1 MKKYFILAL
10 STLALAACSSSDD
23 KSETISEVTRVE
35 RPSDVEQGIVSR
47 EQSKVY
53 SNLSVTA
60 EAIVEKYENL
70 DGVYAGNDDIEVT
83 KLQDVTDMAGN
94 EYTNNFRVTGDY
106 AINGQTSE
114 FSTMISFKEDDFDS
128 TISILFYKSLESG
141 TLVDVEMK

>member
-23 KSETISEVTRVE
+23 KSEMISEVTRVE